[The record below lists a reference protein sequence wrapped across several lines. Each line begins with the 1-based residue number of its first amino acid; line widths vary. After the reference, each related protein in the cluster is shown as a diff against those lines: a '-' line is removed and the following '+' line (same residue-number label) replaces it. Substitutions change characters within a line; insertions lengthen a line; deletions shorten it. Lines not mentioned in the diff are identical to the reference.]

1 MREQAGGCSFLL
13 EEHPERPTH
22 FLCLGS
28 EKIKVALGKSEK
40 YERGKKN
47 PFCGFYFHQASFCY
61 SCLILKLMW
70 LSPPFKL
77 ARK

>member
-13 EEHPERPTH
+13 EEDPERPTH

-40 YERGKKN
+40 YERGKKKSLLRFLLS
-47 PFCGFYFHQASFCY
+47 PS
-61 SCLILKLMW
+61 LILLFVSYFKTNVA
-70 LSPPFKL
+70 LSTL
-77 ARK
+77 